1 MGRDPVAVRVTYKGV
16 FMRAKVD
23 PLARFYDRL
32 QATRET
38 VSSVAIGERFSMSSR
53 SSWRS
58 GDVRGVHVFG
68 FVVEITAT
76 DSTGVEYETVEVIS
90 EDGRPPFAN
99 VSECPSGGSCTHRY
113 MVEGIASGSI
123 VRVSA

>member
-1 MGRDPVAVRVTYKGV
+1 MGSTQI
-16 FMRAKVD
+16 D

-38 VSSVAIGERFSMSSR
+38 VSSVAVGERFSMSSR

-76 DSTGVEYETVEVIS
+76 DSTGVEYETVEVVS
-90 EDGRPPFAN
+90 EDGRPPFGD
-99 VSECPSGGSCTHRY
+99 VWECPSGGSCTHLY